1 MTLTLTQETETRLKV
16 VAEGRGL
23 DPLQLHEDL
32 LRQAL
37 ASAEAEQESEQ
48 QETLAGLDES
58 MEAFAAGHW
67 ITSEELS
74 QRMTA
79 RIAEARLV
87 AAER

>member
-37 ASAEAEQESEQ
+37 ASAEAEQQREQ

-58 MEAFAAGHW
+58 MEDFAAGRW

-79 RIAEARLV
+79 RIAKARLET
-87 AAER
+87 AER